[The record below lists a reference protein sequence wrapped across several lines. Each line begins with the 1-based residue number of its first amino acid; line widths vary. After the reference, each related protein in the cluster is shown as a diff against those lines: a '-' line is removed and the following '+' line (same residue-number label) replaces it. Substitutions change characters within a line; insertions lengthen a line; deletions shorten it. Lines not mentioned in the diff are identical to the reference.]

1 MIVKMILAD
10 AVIGDEGALRPKPQP
25 DPFRNAGK
33 RGGERRPDGAVE
45 NPDRLRAM
53 LAATAHQPN
62 QVDAALQLRSGML
75 KINRRGHTRLRDEQI
90 LGRARRGAKNVTCPS
105 GAAAAMARMNGK
117 CQMTSP
123 IPGLT

>member
-1 MIVKMILAD
+1 MILAD

-53 LAATAHQPN
+53 LAQ
-62 QVDAALQLRSGML
+62 QR
-75 KINRRGHTRLRDEQI
+75 
-90 LGRARRGAKNVTCPS
+90 
-105 GAAAAMARMNGK
+105 
-117 CQMTSP
+117 TSRTKLMP
-123 IPGLT
+123 RCNSDPAC